1 MTGLVED
8 CQVVDVKGELK
19 YLTIDRTDSSDAGED
34 TGSGEES
41 ARDGAS
47 SDGEVSDEEA
57 PSEDGSDEN
66 VEE

>member
-1 MTGLVED
+1 M
-8 CQVVDVKGELK
+8 KGELK

-41 ARDGAS
+41 AGDGAS